1 MSIFDKVKNMLG
13 GDAKTEGLVKKGIDK
28 AEQIAREKTG
38 GKHDQQISTAAQK
51 AREMA
56 DKIDNRPGTTPG
68 TDQSSAAPDPGQ
80 AGQPDRPDTPPR
92 YGP

>member
-1 MSIFDKVKNMLG
+1 MSILDKVKNMLG
-13 GDAKTEGLVKKGIDK
+13 GNAKTEEIVKKGIDK
-28 AEQIAREKTG
+28 AEQIARKKTG

-56 DKIDNRPGTTPG
+56 DKIDNQPDTGQPGTTPTPG
-68 TDQSSAAPDPGQ
+68 RPDQQG
-80 AGQPDRPDTPPR
+80 RPDTPPP

>member
-13 GDAKTEGLVKKGIDK
+13 GDAKTEELVKKGIDK

-56 DKIDNRPGTTPG
+56 DKIDDQPGTTPG
-68 TDQSSAAPDPGQ
+68 TGQSGAAPDPGQ
-80 AGQPDRPDTPPR
+80 TGRPDAPPP